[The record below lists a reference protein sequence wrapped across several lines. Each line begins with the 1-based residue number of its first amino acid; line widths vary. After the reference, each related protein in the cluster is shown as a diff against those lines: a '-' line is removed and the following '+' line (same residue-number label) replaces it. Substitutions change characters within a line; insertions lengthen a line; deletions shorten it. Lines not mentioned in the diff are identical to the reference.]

1 MAPGAVVT
9 RSMIPTP
16 HYSGRVTDDLP
27 APAEP
32 GSTAYRRLLAGLFL
46 AGVATFAQLYSP
58 QGLLPLVSADLGVPA
73 HRAALLVS
81 AGTLGLAVSVVPWS
95 LAGDRWGRRPV
106 MVASLITASALAL
119 AGVLMPSLELLLVMR
134 LLEGMAHGGVAGLAV
149 TLLAEEV
156 APRVVPAAAGTYVAG
171 TTLGGLSGR
180 LLALPVAEAAGW
192 RAGMLAV
199 TAVGVACALGFLLV
213 TPRARRSRPVRASV
227 AQTARRVRAHLA
239 TPSLVALYLQG
250 ALLMGGFVALYNY
263 VGYTLLA
270 PPFSWPPTAAGLV
283 FLAYLAGTWSSPWAG
298 RLAMR
303 VGRLRVLAG
312 SAGLMAAAVALT
324 LVPHPAIL
332 VPALVVATGSFFA
345 AHAVAS
351 GWAGTAATTG
361 RAQSTSLYNL
371 AYYAGSSLF
380 GWLGGLGHEAFGWPG
395 TVLLVVALALTA
407 LAVAVAVL
415 RGHPEARP

>member
-1 MAPGAVVT
+1 
-9 RSMIPTP
+9 MIPAP
-16 HYSGRVTDDLP
+16 RYSGRVTDDLP

-32 GSTAYRRLLAGLFL
+32 GSRVYRRLLAGLFL

-283 FLAYLAGTWSSPWAG
+283 FLAYLAGTWSSPRAG

-303 VGRLRVLAG
+303 VGQLRVLAG

-324 LVPHPAIL
+324 LVPHPAVL
-332 VPALVVATGSFFA
+332 VPALVVATGAFFA

>member
-1 MAPGAVVT
+1 
-9 RSMIPTP
+9 MIPTP

-58 QGLLPLVSADLGVPA
+58 QGLLPLVSADLGVPV

-81 AGTLGLAVSVVPWS
+81 AATLGLAVSVVPWS

-106 MVASLITASALAL
+106 MAASLVTASALAV
-119 AGVLMPSLELLLVMR
+119 AGVLMPSLELLLGMR

-192 RAGMLAV
+192 QAGMLAV
-199 TAVGVACALGFLLV
+199 TAVGVACTLGFLLV
-213 TPRARRSRPVRASV
+213 TPRARRFRPVRASV
-227 AQTARRVRAHLA
+227 AQTARRVRVHLA
-239 TPSLVALYLQG
+239 TPALVALYLQG

-324 LVPHPAIL
+324 LVPHPAVL
-332 VPALVVATGSFFA
+332 VPALVVATGAFFA

-361 RAQSTSLYNL
+361 RAQSTSLYTL

-395 TVLLVVALALTA
+395 IVLLVVALALTA